1 MSGPRRGFTG
11 GKRAKDAKGT
21 LKRLIGYIAKGNK
34 ARLAIVFVLLL
45 ISTIASVA
53 SSLFLKS
60 LIDDYIAPLI
70 GQSAPDFSPLFGALT
85 MMACI
90 YLAGMLASYL
100 QTRLMIPV
108 AQGTLKTIRDD
119 MFAHM
124 QTLPI
129 KYFDTHTHGNVM
141 SYYTNDTDTLRQ
153 MISQSLPNAVS
164 SIISISAVFIAM
176 LSTSVWLTLL
186 MFVFLGLMLW
196 VVKNIGGG
204 SAKYFVKQQQSLGK
218 VNGFIEEMIG
228 GQKVVKVFCHEQQNQ
243 KDFDVLNDEFRENAT
258 KANTYANIMMP
269 IMGNLGHLQY
279 VLVAIVGG
287 LLAIAAVPN
296 LTLTGMGIMTL
307 GGIASFLQLSRSFT
321 MPISQVSQQ
330 INSVVMALAGAE
342 RIFELM
348 DEPSEE
354 DHGVVTLVNAE
365 EKDGALVES
374 NCRTGIW
381 AWKKPL
387 PEGGFELIRQH
398 GDVRMKDVDFAYV
411 EGKPVLHD
419 ITLYAEPGQK
429 VAFVGATG
437 AGKTTITN
445 LINRFYDIADGKIRY
460 DGININKIKK
470 SDLRRSLGV
479 VLQDVN
485 LFTGT
490 VMDNIRYGRLD
501 ASDEEC
507 IAAAKLANAHEFISR
522 LPEGYQTV
530 LSGDGGSLSQGQR
543 QLISIARAAV
553 ADPPVMILD
562 EATSSIDTRTEAIV
576 QRGMDRLMHGRTVFV
591 IAHRLS
597 TVQNA
602 DVIMVLEHGRII
614 ERGTHEMLIAQKGKY
629 YQLYTGAFE
638 LE

>member
-11 GKRAKDAKGT
+11 GKKAKDAKGT
-21 LKRLIGYIAKGNK
+21 MKRLIGYIARGNK
-34 ARLAIVFVLLL
+34 ARLIVVFVLLL
-45 ISTIASVA
+45 ISTVASVA

-70 GQSAPDFSPLFGALT
+70 GQAAPDFAPLFGALT
-85 MMACI
+85 VMACI
-90 YLAGMLASYL
+90 YVAGMLASYL

-129 KYFDTHTHGNVM
+129 KYFDTHTHGNIM

-164 SIISISAVFIAM
+164 SVISITAVFIAM
-176 LSTSVWLTLL
+176 LGTSVWLTLL
-186 MFVFLGLMLW
+186 MFVFLGLMMV
-196 VVKNIGGG
+196 VVKKVGGG
-204 SAKYFVKQQQSLGK
+204 SAKYFVQQQQSLGK

-228 GQKVVKVFCHEQQNQ
+228 GQKVVKVFCHEAQNQ
-243 KDFDVLNDEFRENAT
+243 TDFDVLNDEFCENAT

-296 LTLTGMGIMTL
+296 LTLTGIGVMTL

-342 RIFELM
+342 RIFELL
-348 DEPSEE
+348 DEVSEE
-354 DHGVVTLVNAE
+354 DHGEVTLVNAE
-365 EKDGALVES
+365 ENGDTLTETDR
-374 NCRTGIW
+374 RTGVW

-387 PEGGFELIRQH
+387 PDGSFELIRQR

-470 SDLRRSLGV
+470 DDLRRSLGV

-501 ASDEEC
+501 ATDEEC
-507 IAAAKLANAHEFISR
+507 IEAAKLANAHDFISR

-614 ERGTHEMLIAQKGKY
+614 ERGTHEMLIAEKGKY